1 MYKSAYM
8 VQIMR
13 SKRSIKEEGKEKKM
27 YIISKLPKKQT
38 KKKKMQQSR
47 RGATILQNDPKL
59 LGNFSLGS

>member
-27 YIISKLPKKQT
+27 YIIS
-38 KKKKMQQSR
+38 
-47 RGATILQNDPKL
+47 
-59 LGNFSLGS
+59 NF